1 MELDIVA
8 SVVVYRILKIQQ
20 INKQKEKEFFL
31 LVINKS
37 C

>member
-8 SVVVYRILKIQQ
+8 SVVVYRILKIKR
-20 INKQKEKEFFL
+20 IGKQKEKEFFL